1 MDQDLKKYLEP
12 MVADQSFEERMSK
25 FNVLHNKATFYADW
39 LALKTA
45 AAYIQKLEMDNQRL
59 VDRLARLE
67 ES

>member
-1 MDQDLKKYLEP
+1 MDEELRKYLEP
-12 MVADQSFEERMSK
+12 VVAEQSFAERMSQFK
-25 FNVLHNKATFYADW
+25 ILSSKVSYYNDW

-67 ES
+67 D

>member
-1 MDQDLKKYLEP
+1 MDQDLRKYLEP
-12 MVADQSFEERMSK
+12 IVAEQTFAERMSK
-25 FNVLHNKATFYADW
+25 FNVLHNKATFYSDW

-67 ES
+67 D